1 MTKKIFVGLLIL
13 FFLSFFSYKTN
24 AQSSTNLPSPKQEF
38 YKAVV
43 VEIAEQGETEIEN
56 YKSYY
61 QVLKVK
67 ISEGP
72 EKGNLK
78 TIENGKQFRI
88 NKNQLLIQ
96 GQEIIV
102 AKVTYPN
109 NQTIYSVYDFYR
121 LNMLAIFLIIFFI
134 AVLLVGGKKGL
145 GSTLGMLISLFV
157 ILTFIVPFI
166 LKGYDPLTITIIGSM
181 IIILTTTYLAHGV
194 SQKTTIA
201 LISTVVSLI
210 FTAGFALLAIQLS
223 SITGLGNEE
232 AYSLQLGP
240 TSIIDIRGL
249 FLSGIIITTLGALN
263 DITTTQ
269 SATVYELRQA
279 NQKLTFIQ
287 LFEKGLSVGKEHI
300 ASLVNTLILAYVG
313 SAFAVFIFL
322 VLNPGHLPY
331 WVILN
336 NEIISDE
343 IIKIISGSMGLLLS
357 VPIVTLI
364 AAYWFGG
371 REIKEIKKQ
380 SQNH

>member
-1 MTKKIFVGLLIL
+1 MIKKIFVSVLLFL
-13 FFLSFFSYKTN
+13 FLLSFTSNTF
-24 AQSSTNLPSPKQEF
+24 AQSPSEIPTPKQEF

-43 VEIAEQGETEIEN
+43 EKIVEQGETEVDN

-61 QVLKVK
+61 QTLKARLTQ
-67 ISEGP
+67 GL
-72 EKGNLK
+72 EKDQIK
-78 TIENGKQFRI
+78 TIENGKQFRMG
-88 NKNQLLIQ
+88 KDQLLKE
-96 GQEIIV
+96 GQEIVI
-102 AKVTYPN
+102 AKVIYPN
-109 NQTIYSVYDFYR
+109 GQVIYSVYDFYR
-121 LNMLAIFLIIFFI
+121 LNIIFIFLIIFFI
-134 AVLLVGGKKGL
+134 AVLLVAGKKGL
-145 GSTLGMLISLFV
+145 GSTLGMLISLGV
-157 ILTFIVPFI
+157 ILVFIIPGI
-166 LKGYDPLTITIIGSM
+166 LKGFDPLTVTIIGSM

-201 LISTVVSLI
+201 LVSTIISLL
-210 FTAGFALLAIQLS
+210 FTAMFAAAAIQLS

-232 AYSLQLGP
+232 AYSLQFGS

-249 FLSGIIITTLGALN
+249 FLSAVIITTLGALN

-269 SATVYELRQA
+269 STTIFELTQA
-279 NQKLTFIQ
+279 NPKFTFIA
-287 LFEKGLSVGKEHI
+287 LFEKGLNVGKEHI

-322 VLNPGHLPY
+322 VLNPGKLPY

-343 IIKIISGSMGLLLS
+343 IIKIISGSMGLLFS

-364 AAYWFGG
+364 AAYWFS
-371 REIKEIKKQ
+371 RQSSKKE

>member
-1 MTKKIFVGLLIL
+1 MLKKILASFL
-13 FFLSFFSYKTN
+13 FFLLLQVFTATSF
-24 AQSSTNLPSPKQEF
+24 AQGPKSLPTPKQEF

-43 VEIAEQGETEIEN
+43 QNIKEQGETEVDN

-61 QVLKVK
+61 QTLEVRLT
-67 ISEGP
+67 EGP
-72 EKGNLK
+72 EKDQTK
-78 TIENGKQFRI
+78 TIENGKQFRMG
-88 NKNQLLIQ
+88 KNQLLKV
-96 GQEIIV
+96 GQEIVI
-102 AKVTYPN
+102 AKVIYPN
-109 NQTIYSVYDFYR
+109 GQTTYSVYDFYR
-121 LNMLAIFLIIFFI
+121 LNTIAIFLLIFFI
-134 AVLLVGGKKGL
+134 AVVLVGGKKGI
-145 GSTLGMLISLFV
+145 GSTLGMLISLAV
-157 ILTFIVPFI
+157 ILVFIIPFI
-166 LKGYDPLTITIIGSM
+166 LKGYDPLAITIIGSL

-201 LISTVVSLI
+201 LISTIISLF
-210 FTAGFALLAIQLS
+210 FTALFATAAIQLS
-223 SITGLGNEE
+223 NITGLGNEE

-269 SATVYELRQA
+269 STTIYELREA
-279 NQKLTFIQ
+279 NSKLTFIE

-322 VLNPGHLPY
+322 VLNPGQLPY
-331 WVILN
+331 WVIIN

-364 AAYWFGG
+364 AAYWFST
-371 REIKEIKKQ
+371 RVKKGSQ
-380 SQNH
+380 SH